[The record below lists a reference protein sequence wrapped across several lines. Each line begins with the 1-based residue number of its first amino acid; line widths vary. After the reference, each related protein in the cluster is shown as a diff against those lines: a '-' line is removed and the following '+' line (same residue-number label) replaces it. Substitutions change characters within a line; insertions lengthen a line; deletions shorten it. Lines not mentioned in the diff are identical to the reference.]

1 MKKTILFFSIIL
13 MGCLSFV
20 SCNSVYDNQPVA
32 KPVNYVQMAVQDTT
46 GFTAVLKTGTSPL
59 TIQANKLTD
68 SLSLVTVTSVLTLI
82 DPTAT
87 TQYILQF
94 ANTSDFA
101 KFKTIPISYNG
112 KAGADVKVS
121 YKNFNDSIKGYNKN
135 AVQRSV
141 YIRLLAYIV
150 RGGTKSLY
158 TSGTLTALVTP
169 YNYPPLAVNDV
180 ATLSMNSSIKIA
192 VLKNDTDPEKDALS
206 ILSKTNPSHG
216 TVVINADSTL
226 TYTPTIGYSGADN
239 FSYTISDGNNNTS
252 TAFVDVTI
260 MAVNPFNAV
269 TLRPWFILGDAIGDA
284 KWNNSP
290 AGLGVSIYPLS
301 VVTGNVYNITGDGQ
315 YTYTGYF
322 QAGKGFKLIRDY
334 SISSWNESWGMTGST
349 YVHNG
354 GDNITVATNGYYTI
368 TLNSILNT
376 LTITPAT
383 APATSYTS
391 MGMIGEFAGS
401 AWGTDIT
408 MTKGQAANNHIWY
421 TTFTFTTDFTPPVG
435 NGGLK
440 FRANGNWV
448 DHNWGDGNFPTGLG
462 TNNGTNI
469 PFKAGK
475 YTIIL
480 NDVDGCYYFFKL
492 P

>member
-32 KPVNYVQMAVQDTT
+32 KPVNYAQMAAQDTT

-59 TIQANKLTD
+59 TIQAIKLTD

-206 ILSKTNPSHG
+206 ILSKTTPSHG
-216 TVVINADSTL
+216 TVVINPDSTL

-239 FSYTISDGNNNTS
+239 FSYTISDGNGNTS

-284 KWNNSP
+284 KWNNST

-334 SISSWNESWGMTGST
+334 SVSSWTESWGMTGST

-354 GDNITVATNGYYTI
+354 GDNITVATDGYYTVS
-368 TLNSILNT
+368 LNSILNT

-383 APATSYTS
+383 APSTSYTS
-391 MGMIGEFAGS
+391 MGMIGEFAPS
-401 AWGTDIT
+401 SWNTDVP
-408 MTKGQAANNHIWY
+408 MTAAQATNNHIWY
-421 TTFTFTTDFTPPVG
+421 TTFTFTTDFTLPVG
-435 NGGLK
+435 NGGMK
-440 FRANGNWV
+440 FRANGTW
-448 DHNWGDGNFPTGLG
+448 DRNWGDGNFPTGLG

-480 NDVDGCYYFFKL
+480 NDVDGCFYFFKKK
-492 P
+492 

>member
-1 MKKTILFFSIIL
+1 MKKIVLFIFSVVIGLCFASCADPYGNQTI
-13 MGCLSFV
+13 
-20 SCNSVYDNQPVA
+20 A
-32 KPVNYVQMAVQDTT
+32 KPGSYDKLTPQDTI
-46 GFTAVLKTGTSPL
+46 GFTAVLKTGVSPL
-59 TIQANKLTD
+59 TIQSTKLTD
-68 SLSLVTVTSVLTLI
+68 SLSLITVSSVLTLV

-87 TQYILQF
+87 TQYLLQF

-121 YKNFNDSIKGYNKN
+121 YKNFNDSVKGYNKN

-180 ATLSMNSSIKIA
+180 ATLSMNSSVKIA
-192 VLKNDTDPEKDALS
+192 VLKNDTDPEKDGLS
-206 ILSKTNPSHG
+206 IVSKTAPSHG
-216 TVVINADSTL
+216 AVVINPDSTL
-226 TYTPTIGYSGADN
+226 TYTPTIGFSGVDN
-239 FSYTISDGNNNTS
+239 FSYTISDGNGNTS

-260 MAVNPFNAV
+260 MAVNPFSAV
-269 TLRPWFILGDAIGDA
+269 TLRPWFLIGAAIGDGN
-284 KWNNSP
+284 WSNST

-301 VVTGNVYNITGDGQ
+301 VVTGNVYNIAGDGQ
-315 YTYTGYF
+315 YTYTGF
-322 QAGKGFKLIRDY
+322 FKAATGFKLIRDY

-349 YVHNG
+349 LVHNG
-354 GDNITVATNGYYTI
+354 GDNITVATDGYYTVS
-368 TLNSILNT
+368 LNSIANT

-401 AWGTDIT
+401 AWGTDIA
-408 MTKGQAANNHIWY
+408 MTKAQSANNHIWY

-435 NGGLK
+435 SGGMK
-440 FRANGNWV
+440 FRANGTW
-448 DHNWGDGNFPTGLG
+448 DRNWGDGNFPTGLG

-480 NDVDGCYYFFKL
+480 NDVDGSYYFFKL